1 MRMLSARAAKV
12 LRRRR
17 MAGMKVAVFVSCCFQ
32 LVGCRMVPPQQTGGA
47 DSPAQ
52 VFAVVGRDVILR
64 CDVPGLPDL
73 LRVRTWEWLKE
84 DGLKPALTVRGGVEL
99 KKDKEADYVNRTAPL
114 VNRSMELRGVR
125 LTDTAVYICR
135 LSLEDRK
142 TLETRV
148 SLIVGEVSELSVAVH
163 RSEDGGLVVL
173 CEVHVR
179 SLELTLEMLD
189 DRGNTLQT
197 QTQKWVGSDESRPV
211 RVQEKV
217 EPGGGNVTRICRWNV
232 SEETE
237 EKKVSVSGTAAAFV
251 VMFSSG
257 LDLHSLL
264 LGFPD
269 SSTSSGC
276 SVLLSCL
283 PLVIYSLLVTLAVG
297 VFFGVKHRKR
307 LPELWRKVTALTA
320 TAQRV
325 PHEDEDEHF
334 TEYRNLNQM
343 TTTGISERTARGNNL
358 TRGGE
363 LVLGA
368 EGSRMLAEKDLRDMS
383 KYRNQI
389 LNVGRKLHLHPALI
403 AAMISKQSNAGRQL
417 HPDGRGKHDDNCYGL
432 MQINRN
438 FHAVKGEPFSEDHID
453 EGATYLIHLIK
464 TVSSWRPAWSREQHL
479 KGEFELLFSELRV
492 HGAEAP
498 LCSGALVCYMVG
510 LERERLNYPGD
521 LDEQTPTQDFAN
533 DVIGRA
539 QFYAQ
544 NQYTS

>member
-52 VFAVVGRDVILR
+52 VFAVVGRDVVLR

-84 DGLKPALTVRGGVEL
+84 DGLKPALAVRGGVEL

-135 LSLEDRK
+135 LSLEDRR

-179 SLELTLEMLD
+179 SLELTLVMLD

-197 QTQKWVGSDESRPV
+197 QTQKWVGPDESRPV

-217 EPGGGNVTRICRWNV
+217 EPGRENVTRICRWNV

-237 EKKVSVSGTAAAFV
+237 EKKVSVS
-251 VMFSSG
+251 
-257 LDLHSLL
+257 
-264 LGFPD
+264 D

-307 LPELWRKVTALTA
+307 LPELWRKVTALTT

-325 PHEDEDEHF
+325 PYEDEHF
-334 TEYRNLNQM
+334 TEYRNLDQM

-479 KGEFELLFSELRV
+479 KG
-492 HGAEAP
+492 
-498 LCSGALVCYMVG
+498 ALVCYMVG

>member
-32 LVGCRMVPPQQTGGA
+32 LVGCRMVPPQQTAGGA

-52 VFAVVGRDVILR
+52 VFAVVGRDVVLR

-84 DGLKPALTVRGGVEL
+84 DGLKPALAVRGGVEL

-135 LSLEDRK
+135 LSLEDRR

-179 SLELTLEMLD
+179 SLELTLVMLD

-197 QTQKWVGSDESRPV
+197 QTQKWVGPDESRPV

-217 EPGGGNVTRICRWNV
+217 EPGRENVTRICRWNV

-237 EKKVSVSGTAAAFV
+237 EKKVSVS
-251 VMFSSG
+251 
-257 LDLHSLL
+257 
-264 LGFPD
+264 
-269 SSTSSGC
+269 
-276 SVLLSCL
+276 
-283 PLVIYSLLVTLAVG
+283 
-297 VFFGVKHRKR
+297 
-307 LPELWRKVTALTA
+307 ELWRKVTALTT

-325 PHEDEDEHF
+325 PYEDEHF
-334 TEYRNLNQM
+334 TEYRNLDQM

-479 KGEFELLFSELRV
+479 KG
-492 HGAEAP
+492 
-498 LCSGALVCYMVG
+498 ALVCYMVG